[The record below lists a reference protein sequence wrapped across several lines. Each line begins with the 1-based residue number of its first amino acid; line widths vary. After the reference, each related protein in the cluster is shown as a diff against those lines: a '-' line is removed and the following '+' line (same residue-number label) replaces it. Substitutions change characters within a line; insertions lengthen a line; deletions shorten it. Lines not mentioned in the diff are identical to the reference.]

1 MGVNLKDIINP
12 EPISF
17 SDLKGKVIAVDA
29 LNSLYQFLASI
40 RQQDGTPLM
49 DSRKH
54 VTSHLSGILY
64 RTIRLLEL
72 GIKPAYVFDGK
83 PPHLKGKEIA
93 QRSVVKEEAHYEW
106 IKAKEEG
113 RIEDAKKYAMRTSRL
128 TSEMLR
134 ESKDL
139 LKYMGMPCI
148 QAPSEGEAQC
158 VRICTNGDAWAV
170 GSQDYDSLLL
180 GAPRLVR
187 GMTMSGTIELSMIT
201 LEKALKEL
209 GINREQLVD
218 LAILVGTDF
227 NDGVK
232 GIGPKKALKAVK
244 EGKSAELTRQVEGF
258 DEIKELFMDPEV
270 SDEYGIEWGK
280 PDRDAA
286 IALLCKEHEFS
297 EDRVNNAFNNLEKY
311 MKEFSQKDLSAWF

>member
-1 MGVNLKDIINP
+1 
-12 EPISF
+12 
-17 SDLKGKVIAVDA
+17 
-29 LNSLYQFLASI
+29 
-40 RQQDGTPLM
+40 
-49 DSRKH
+49 
-54 VTSHLSGILY
+54 
-64 RTIRLLEL
+64 
-72 GIKPAYVFDGK
+72 
-83 PPHLKGKEIA
+83 
-93 QRSVVKEEAHYEW
+93 
-106 IKAKEEG
+106 
-113 RIEDAKKYAMRTSRL
+113 MRTSRL

-139 LKYMGMPCI
+139 LRYMGMPCI

-158 VRICTNGDAWAV
+158 VRICTNADAWAV

-180 GAPRLVR
+180 GSPRLIR
-187 GMTMSGTIELSMIT
+187 GMTLSGTIELSMIT
-201 LEKALKEL
+201 LEKALAEL
-209 GINREQLVD
+209 GITREQLVD

-244 EGKSAELTRQVEGF
+244 EGKIAELRSQVDGF
-258 DEIKELFMDPEV
+258 DEIKEIFMDPDV
-270 SDEYGIEWGK
+270 TDEYGIEWGR
-280 PDRDAA
+280 PDRNAA